1 MNLMPKIL
9 VIEDEETLLEDIL
22 TLLRFEDFDAIGAK
36 DGIAGVQMAHQ
47 HHPDLVISDIMMP
60 GLDGYGVLL
69 ELQDDPVTRRLPFIF
84 LTAKSDREHL
94 RYGMELGA
102 DDYITKPFSQEDLL
116 NAITT
121 RLSQRTAVESVY
133 ERKLDNLRQSVSLAL
148 PHELRTPLTSLVG
161 FAELL
166 MMDAEVL
173 PRDQVAQMG
182 EAILKAGLRLQR
194 QIKNFLLYAQL
205 EMIRLDPASA
215 FESHNTRLENAEG
228 VIQAAVYARIN
239 HHERGQDLR
248 YSVVPATVRI
258 SEFALGKLVEELVD
272 NAAKFSKPGQT
283 IAVTGALQDNRYALT
298 VQDQGRGMS
307 PEQIH
312 ETGAYLQFERRLYEQ
327 QGSGMGL
334 AIARQIAD
342 LYDGSLE
349 ITSVLGEGT
358 QALVQFN
365 LG

>member
-1 MNLMPKIL
+1 MPKIL
-9 VIEDEETLLEDIL
+9 VIEDEKALLEEIL
-22 TLLRFEDFDAIGAK
+22 TLLRFEDFEVIGAT
-36 DGIAGVQMAHQ
+36 DGITGVKLAQQ
-47 HHPDLVISDIMMP
+47 YYPDLVISDIMMP

-69 ELQDDPVTRRLPFIF
+69 ELQDDPLTRRLPFIF
-84 LTAKSDREHL
+84 LTAKSEREHL

-102 DDYITKPFSQEDLL
+102 DDYITKPFSQEELL
-116 NAITT
+116 SAITA
-121 RLSQRTAVESVY
+121 RLGQRTVVENAY

-166 MMDAEVL
+166 MMDAAVL

-205 EMIRLDPASA
+205 EMIRLDPASV
-215 FESHNTRLENAEG
+215 FETRNVHLKHAEA
-228 VIQAAVYARIN
+228 VIQDTVYALVN
-239 HHERGQDLR
+239 HNQRGADLR
-248 YSVVPATVRI
+248 FSAANATLRI
-258 SEFALGKLVEELVD
+258 SEFALAKIVEELVD
-272 NAAKFSKPGQT
+272 NALKFSKPGQSFS
-283 IAVTGALQDNRYALT
+283 VTGAIHGNIYTLTIRDN
-298 VQDQGRGMS
+298 GRGMT
-307 PEQIH
+307 PEQIR
-312 ETGAYLQFERRLYEQ
+312 EAGAYLQFERRLYEQ

-342 LYDGSLE
+342 LYDGQLE
-349 ITSVLGEGT
+349 ISSILGEWT
-358 QALVQFN
+358 QVEVRLP